1 MSVFWI
7 IVGLL
12 MLWRII
18 AWLQRRQQPGREQ
31 TMGDP
36 PSRSR
41 PRRHHRLGDRK
52 RRSVAREQA
61 RDLVGTLVAGG
72 HDPIVHLTAG
82 VVLGAGELAWQQSTA
97 RLAVWS
103 TETSRVTRSKL
114 SWWGRQAHTVCHEA
128 VTSRWRDHGD
138 IDWLLTSARIVGRAP
153 ASGEL
158 IPIWWAGLSG
168 VQVDLDAEVVSF
180 DAANGWR
187 ALITGPGVAPIA
199 VAAVAACHGPAALA
213 GHPGFACLR
222 DRASVPGAPLGP
234 EPPALG
240 PGEPVLRLW
249 SSRPSE

>member
-1 MSVFWI
+1 VT
-7 IVGLL
+7 
-12 MLWRII
+12 
-18 AWLQRRQQPGREQ
+18 RRREVALDDITGSETGSDEVSHGCRLAISWGRSSPVA
-31 TMGDP
+31 MI
-36 PSRSR
+36 PSCTCRR
-41 PRRHHRLGDRK
+41 PRSWRAGLAAEHGTPRGVEHR
-52 RRSVAREQA
+52 
-61 RDLVGTLVAGG
+61 
-72 HDPIVHLTAG
+72 G
-82 VVLGAGELAWQQSTA
+82 VPGP
-97 RLAVWS
+97 
-103 TETSRVTRSKL
+103 RSKL
-114 SWWGRQAHTVCHEA
+114 SWWGRQGHTVCHEA
-128 VTSRWRDHGD
+128 VTSRWRDHD
-138 IDWLLTSARIVGRAP
+138 EIDWLLTSARIVGRAP
-153 ASGEL
+153 ARVEL
-158 IPIWWAGLSG
+158 ISIWWAGLSG